1 MELRTI
7 NPRSLIDNP
16 DNPRGKATPDHADE
30 QMRLS
35 IAAVGILQ
43 PPVVREM
50 PKGLTVRYG
59 SRRVRAALALKLDQI
74 EVLVLGEHERAD
86 DDQIRAVLENI
97 VRKPMSVVAQWRSIE
112 KLVDERWTEEA
123 ISNVL
128 VLPIRTI
135 RKLRLLANILPA
147 VLDRMHAGDM
157 PKEPNLRVI
166 ASASQEEQA
175 AAWKRH
181 KPKQGELADWHALAG
196 ALSRQEMRAADALFD
211 AAFAEAYGVTY
222 VEDLFAPADEDSRTT
237 TNVDGFL
244 AAQQAWVETHLPEN
258 GVMLTAEAYGG
269 VKLPAQA
276 MRHHGP
282 PDAPG
287 VKVGICL
294 DESTGKVRQELFTVP
309 APASRGGGEAGI
321 DGTPDAPASKPR
333 ADVTQAGTAMI
344 GNMRTDALHAALQR
358 EPIDDGQLIALL
370 VLALAGENV
379 DVKTGA
385 GQDRMAYGTRAR
397 IARPV
402 IEGGAITS
410 DPEVLR
416 AAARAILVHT
426 LSCRENFSNS
436 GPGARIAGAAVGAD
450 EHLPSMATQEF
461 LSCLSKKALEAVAVS
476 LNVRVQPTGKAT
488 RLDVISKVGGGRWVY
503 PTAAFA
509 AVAEERVQD
518 DGPEYRPADDLMSAG
533 DEEDAGD
540 ADQGPEMEEDGDNP
554 VLPPP
559 SVLAQHGPDP
569 RAAA

>member
-16 DNPRGKATPDHADE
+16 DNPRGKAAPDHADE

-128 VLPIRTI
+128 VLPVRTI

-181 KPKQGELADWHALAG
+181 KPKKGELADWHALAG

-287 VKVGICL
+287 VKVGVCL
-294 DESTGKVRQELFTVP
+294 DENTGKVRQVLFTVAAP
-309 APASRGGGEAGI
+309 APRGGGEAGT
-321 DGTPDAPASKPR
+321 DATPDAPASKPR

-344 GNMRTDALHAALQR
+344 GHMRTDALHAALQR

-370 VLALAGENV
+370 VLALAGQNV

-385 GQDRMAYGTRAR
+385 GQDHMTYGTRTQ
-397 IARPV
+397 IAQPV

-416 AAARAILVHT
+416 AAARAMLVHT

-436 GPGARIAGAAVGAD
+436 GTGARIAGAAVGAD
-450 EHLPSMATQEF
+450 AHLPSMATQEF
-461 LSCLSKKALEAVAVS
+461 LSCLSKKAMEAVAVS

-488 RLDVISKVGGGRWVY
+488 RLDVISKVGSGRWVY

-509 AVAEERVQD
+509 DVAGERARE

-533 DEEDAGD
+533 DEEDTGD
-540 ADQGPEMEEDGDNP
+540 ADRGPDLEEDGDDP
-554 VLPPP
+554 VMPPP

>member
-1 MELRTI
+1 VELRTI

-16 DNPRGKATPDHADE
+16 DNPRGKAAPDHADE

-50 PKGLTVRYG
+50 PRGLTVRYG
-59 SRRVRAALALKLDQI
+59 SRRVRAAQALKLEGI

-97 VRKPMSVVAQWRSIE
+97 IRKPMSAVDQWRAIE
-112 KLVDERWTEEA
+112 KLVSERWTEEA
-123 ISNVL
+123 ISNLLAVP
-128 VLPIRTI
+128 VRTI
-135 RKLRLLANILPA
+135 RKLRLLSTILPA
-147 VLDRMHAGDM
+147 MLERMHAGDM
-157 PKEPNLRVI
+157 PKEPSLRAI

-181 KPKQGELADWHALAG
+181 KPKKGELADWHALAG

-222 VEDLFAPADEDSRTT
+222 VEDLFAPAGEDSRTT

-294 DESTGKVRQELFTVP
+294 DENTGKVRQVLFTVP
-309 APASRGGGEAGI
+309 APVSRGDAGAGA
-321 DGTPDAPASKPR
+321 DATSDAPASKPR
-333 ADVTQAGTAMI
+333 ADVTQGGTAMI
-344 GNMRTDALHAALQR
+344 GHMRTDALHAALQR

-385 GQDRMAYGTRAR
+385 GQDRMAYGTRTQ

-410 DPEVLR
+410 DPMVLR
-416 AAARAILVHT
+416 AAARAMLVHT

-450 EHLPSMATQEF
+450 AHLPSMATQEF

-509 AVAEERVQD
+509 DVAEERAREE
-518 DGPEYRPADDLMSAG
+518 GPEYRPAGDLMSAG
-533 DEEDAGD
+533 DEEDA
-540 ADQGPEMEEDGDNP
+540 ADTDRGPELEEDGDEP
-554 VLPPP
+554 IMPPP
-559 SVLAQHGPDP
+559 AVLAQHGPDP